1 MGNGRWSAQDWSK
14 YAQNNVH
21 NQSRSQIFSS
31 NNMLDVYNPA
41 KIKMRES
48 RISADNPHPTPI
60 ILASDVTGSMGMI
73 AEQLMRDGLNTLAQE
88 IYARKP
94 ISDPHIMIMAVG
106 DAKTDSAPLQV
117 TQFEADIRVAEQ
129 ARQLWLEGGGGGN
142 GGESYCAAHL
152 FAAMKT
158 STDAAEKEGRKG
170 FLFTI
175 GDEPVHDGMT
185 RQEIETVLGIKAERD
200 LTGKECV
207 ALAQRNW
214 EVFHIVLANEGF
226 CQSSPDL
233 VLKSWRNLLPERTIE
248 LADVNN
254 LAETI
259 ISLIQVNQ
267 GANPQEVVDSWS
279 GSTAV
284 VVSKALES
292 YGVPTTVARSGGLR
306 RLFGM

>member
-1 MGNGRWSAQDWSK
+1 MGNGRWNAQSWAQ
-14 YAQNNVH
+14 YAQHNVH
-21 NQSRSQIFSS
+21 NQTRSQIFSTRTLL
-31 NNMLDVYNPA
+31 NKYNPA
-41 KIKMRES
+41 MIKMRES
-48 RISADNPHPTPI
+48 RSSADNPHPTPI

-88 IYARKP
+88 IYDRKP

-106 DAKTDSAPLQV
+106 DAKTDCAPLQV

-129 ARQLWLEGGGGGN
+129 ARELWLESGGGGN

-158 STDAAEKEGRKG
+158 ATDAAEKENRKG

-185 RQEIETVLGIKAERD
+185 RQEVESVLGIKTERD

-214 EVFHIVLANEGF
+214 EVFHIVLTNEGF
-226 CQSSPDL
+226 CQSNPDA
-233 VLKSWRNLLPERTIE
+233 VLSSWQKLLPERTIK
-248 LADVNN
+248 LSDVNR

-259 ISLIQVNQ
+259 ISLIQVNR
-267 GANPQEVVDSWS
+267 GADPHVVANSWS
-279 GSTAV
+279 GSTAM
-284 VVSKALES
+284 VVSDALRS
-292 YGVPTTVARSGGLR
+292 YGTPATTSRGSGLR
-306 RLFGM
+306 RMFGL

>member
-1 MGNGRWSAQDWSK
+1 MGNGRWSAQSWAQ
-14 YAQNNVH
+14 YAHNNVH
-21 NQSRSQIFSS
+21 NQTRSQIFSTQTL
-31 NNMLDVYNPA
+31 LDTYNPA

-48 RISADNPHPTPI
+48 RASADNPHPTPI

-88 IYARKP
+88 IYGRKP

-129 ARQLWLEGGGGGN
+129 ARELWLEGGGGGN

-158 STDAAEKEGRKG
+158 ATDAAEKENRKG

-185 RQEIETVLGIKAERD
+185 RQEIERVMGIKTEKD
-200 LTGKECV
+200 LSGKECV

-214 EVFHIVLANEGF
+214 EVFHIVLTNEGF
-226 CQSSPDL
+226 CQSNPAP
-233 VLKSWRNLLPERTIE
+233 VLSSWQKILPERTIK
-248 LADVNN
+248 LSDVNR

-259 ISLIQVNQ
+259 ISLIQVNR
-267 GANPQEVVDSWS
+267 GADPDAVASSWS
-279 GSTAV
+279 DSTAI
-284 VVSKALES
+284 VVSDALKS
-292 YGVPTTVARSGGLR
+292 YGASATAPQTKGIR
-306 RLFGM
+306 RLLGF

>member
-1 MGNGRWSAQDWSK
+1 
-14 YAQNNVH
+14 
-21 NQSRSQIFSS
+21 
-31 NNMLDVYNPA
+31 
-41 KIKMRES
+41 
-48 RISADNPHPTPI
+48 
-60 ILASDVTGSMGMI
+60 
-73 AEQLMRDGLNTLAQE
+73 
-88 IYARKP
+88 
-94 ISDPHIMIMAVG
+94 
-106 DAKTDSAPLQV
+106 
-117 TQFEADIRVAEQ
+117 
-129 ARQLWLEGGGGGN
+129 
-142 GGESYCAAHL
+142 
-152 FAAMKT
+152 
-158 STDAAEKEGRKG
+158 
-170 FLFTI
+170 
-175 GDEPVHDGMT
+175 MT

-226 CQSSPDL
+226 CQSSSDL

-267 GANPQEVVDSWS
+267 GPIRKRLSTVGRVLPLWWS
-279 GSTAV
+279 L
-284 VVSKALES
+284 KALES